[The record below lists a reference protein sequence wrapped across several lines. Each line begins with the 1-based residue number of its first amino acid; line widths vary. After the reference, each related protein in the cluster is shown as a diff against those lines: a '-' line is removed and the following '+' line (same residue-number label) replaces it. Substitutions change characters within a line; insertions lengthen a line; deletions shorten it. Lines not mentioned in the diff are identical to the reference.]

1 MSQNTELIMSIAA
14 LQSHFLKRIDQN
26 LSVHGISFSEFLVLH
41 HLHGAP
47 KMTMRRIDL
56 AECVGLTAS
65 GITRLVNPMQKN
77 HLVQKEVNARDARV
91 SLVQLS
97 TTGEKMYCNARISF
111 EQCADHLLASL
122 NSHQTTELLGLIR
135 SLL

>member
-1 MSQNTELIMSIAA
+1 MSMNKELILSLAT
-14 LQSHFLKRIDQN
+14 LQSHLLKKIDQN

-41 HLHGAP
+41 HLHSAP
-47 KMTMRRIDL
+47 NMTMRRIDL
-56 AECVGLTAS
+56 AESIGLSAS
-65 GITRLVNPMQKN
+65 GVTRLVNPMQKN

-97 TTGEKMYCNARISF
+97 KTGEELYSQAMVSF
-111 EQCADHLLASL
+111 EQCSDDLLKSL
-122 NSHQTTELLGLIR
+122 SNKQITTFLKLTT

>member
-1 MSQNTELIMSIAA
+1 MPQNKELIITLAT
-14 LQSHFLKRIDQN
+14 LQSHLLKKIDQK
-26 LSVHGISFSEFLVLH
+26 LSVHGISFTEFLVLH

-47 KMTMRRIDL
+47 NMTMRRIDL
-56 AECVGLTAS
+56 AECIGLSAS

-77 HLVQKEVNARDARV
+77 HLVQKETNARDARV

-97 TTGEKMYCNARISF
+97 ETGEELYGYAMVSF
-111 EQCADHLLASL
+111 EQCSDDLLKAMSKKQISSFL
-122 NSHQTTELLGLIR
+122 KLSS

>member
-1 MSQNTELIMSIAA
+1 MSQNEKLIITLAT
-14 LQSHFLKRIDQN
+14 LQSHLLKKIDQN

-41 HLHGAP
+41 HLQCAQN
-47 KMTMRRIDL
+47 MTMRRIDL
-56 AECVGLTAS
+56 AECIGLSAS
-65 GITRLVNPMQKN
+65 GITRLVNPMKKN

-97 TTGEKMYCNARISF
+97 ETGEEMYSNAKVSF
-111 EQCADHLLASL
+111 EQCSDDLLKSL
-122 NSHQTTELLGLIR
+122 SSKQVTTLLKLTS

>member
-1 MSQNTELIMSIAA
+1 MSNNKELFISLAT
-14 LQSHFLKRIDQN
+14 LQSHLLKKIDQN

-41 HLHGAP
+41 HLQGAP
-47 KMTMRRIDL
+47 NMTMRRIDL
-56 AECVGLTAS
+56 AECVGLSAS

-97 TTGEKMYCNARISF
+97 ETGEEMYSNATLSV
-111 EQCADHLLASL
+111 EQCSDDLLKPLS
-122 NSHQTTELLGLIR
+122 NKQITTLLTLTK

>member
-1 MSQNTELIMSIAA
+1 MSQNKELIITLAT
-14 LQSHFLKRIDQN
+14 LQSHLLKKIDQN

-41 HLHGAP
+41 HLQGAP
-47 KMTMRRIDL
+47 NMTMKRIDL
-56 AECVGLTAS
+56 AESIGLSAS
-65 GITRLVNPMQKN
+65 GVTRLVNPMQKN

-97 TTGEKMYCNARISF
+97 ETGEKLYSHAMVSF
-111 EQCADHLLASL
+111 EQCSDDLLKSL
-122 NSHQTTELLGLIR
+122 SNKQITTFLKLTT

>member
-1 MSQNTELIMSIAA
+1 MSQNEELIITLAT
-14 LQSHFLKRIDQN
+14 LQSHLLKKIDQN

-47 KMTMRRIDL
+47 NMTMRRIDL
-56 AECVGLTAS
+56 AECIGLSAS
-65 GITRLVNPMQKN
+65 GVTRLVNPMEKN
-77 HLVQKEVNARDARV
+77 HLVRKEVNARDARV

-97 TTGEKMYCNARISF
+97 ETGQELHKNAKASF
-111 EQCADHLLASL
+111 EQCSDDLLKSL
-122 NSHQTTELLGLIR
+122 SNKQVATLLKLTS